1 MVPHTI
7 TKDDWEAYMVSGR
20 APLNIRR
27 EILGSWRR
35 CARSGLRSLKQ
46 APLLEDQ
53 ALRTQRAQ
61 ARRLRN
67 SAKAALQRAGILLD
81 GSNNILLLCDSSGI
95 VIDAVGD
102 TDTLNR
108 GRENHLHLGGNW
120 SEEAIGT
127 NAIGTAIHLHRPVVI
142 TAAEHFCEEI
152 QRWSCAATPI
162 ADPATGK
169 LLGVLDISWPSGLRQ
184 ANAAAL
190 SSALAA
196 QIESDLTHLLA
207 REREA
212 LMERLQISSL
222 RRGAEPVLVMDRSG
236 ADVLSSPDFTRFC
249 DDDEALS
256 QLRARVPQLIDQR
269 PEAIV
274 EALSGCL
281 PCTEMEVVS
290 KEGEAIGVMMSL
302 RRPRHGVVTPKAELG
317 QIGRIGAVTGALCAQ
332 ARRLAQ
338 TRIPILVEGETGTGK
353 TYLARAIH
361 SASAQSGGE
370 FDLLDC
376 SLLTIEGLREEL
388 AGITRRGFASQPGT
402 LCLNGPGATPPEA
415 QRLLLT
421 LVEQASEAGI
431 RIIALSARALLS
443 AMQAGQFRSDLY
455 YHIAGARL
463 HIPALRERRDEIVPL
478 LRSLVR
484 KHAAG
489 RGRELNFTSGA
500 ITVLKAYSWPGNLRE
515 MGNLI
520 SSLDALSMNGLID
533 EKALPAEIRRP
544 TRPQGGET
552 LRDLE
557 RAEII
562 EAIEGEDGNLTRVAR
577 RLGIARSTLY
587 LKLDAYGIPRA
598 RKG

>member
-1 MVPHTI
+1 MSHTV
-7 TKDDWEAYMVSGR
+7 TKDDWEAYVVSGR
-20 APLNIRR
+20 APVNIRR
-27 EILGSWRR
+27 EILGSWQRCIRR
-35 CARSGLRSLKQ
+35 GLRSLKQ

-53 ALRTQRAQ
+53 ALLTQQAQ

-67 SAKAALQRAGILLD
+67 SAKSALQRAGVLLD
-81 GSNNILLLCDSSGI
+81 DSSNILLLCDSSG
-95 VIDAVGD
+95 VVLDAVGD

-127 NAIGTAIHLHRPVVI
+127 NAIGTAIHLHSPVVI

-162 ADPATGK
+162 ADPATGE

-184 ANAAAL
+184 ASAAAL

-196 QIESDLTHLLA
+196 QVESDLTRLLA
-207 REREA
+207 RERET
-212 LMERLQISSL
+212 LMERLQMSSL

-256 QLRARVPQLIDQR
+256 QLRGRVPHLIDQR
-269 PEAIV
+269 PEAIA
-274 EALSGCL
+274 EALDGCL
-281 PCTEMEVVS
+281 PNTEMEVVS
-290 KEGEAIGVMMSL
+290 KDGEAIGVMLSL
-302 RRPRHGVVTPKAELG
+302 RRPRHGTTTPEAELG
-317 QIGRIGAVTGALCAQ
+317 QIGRIGAVTGALCVQAQ
-332 ARRLAQ
+332 RLAQ
-338 TRIPILVEGETGTGK
+338 TRIPILIEGEAGTGK

-361 SASAQSGGE
+361 RASAQSGGD

-388 AGITRRGFASQPGT
+388 AGIARRGLASQPGT

-431 RIIALSARALLS
+431 RIVALSVRSLMT
-443 AMQAGQFRSDLY
+443 AMRAGQFRSDLY

-463 HIPALRERRDEIVPL
+463 HIPALRERSDEIAPS

-484 KHAAG
+484 SHAALG
-489 RGRELNFTSGA
+489 GRELNFTSGA
-500 ITVLKAYSWPGNLRE
+500 IAVLNAYSWPGNLRE

-520 SSLDALSMNGLID
+520 SSLDALSMSGLID

-544 TRPQGGET
+544 ARPEGGET

-557 RAEII
+557 HAEIV
-562 EAIEGEDGNLTRVAR
+562 EAIEREGGNLTRVAR

-587 LKLDAYGIPRA
+587 LKLDAYGISRA